1 MSSDAVRWVHLLS
14 TPDLLSTGVT
24 AAETGVTRSTEI
36 WGGGGCGLQID
47 GDMILGSTGGVGVVR
62 SVMNRCVR
70 MIRWFG
76 SSVGSIVNTPRCS
89 INILCACMYIYT
101 QRVYT
106 QYILSD
112 Y

>member
-1 MSSDAVRWVHLLS
+1 VGASPEHAGSPEHRSDGGGNRS
-14 TPDLLSTGVT
+14 DPIDRDLG
-24 AAETGVTRSTEI
+24 R
-36 WGGGGCGLQID
+36 GGCGLQID